1 MGGAN
6 VDWQKLSKEECVKTL
21 ETNAQTGLSAQQVK
35 KRLEQY
41 GTNELTQKKKSGF
54 FKKFIGQFS
63 DFMVI
68 ILLIA
73 AGVSFVMSLIRHDTD
88 FMDSIIILSIVVVNA
103 LTGVIQE
110 SRAEKAIEAL
120 KKLSSPQA
128 TVVREGKQMRIDSCG
143 LVPGDLVV
151 LSTGDMVPADLRLLQ
166 AHSLKAEESALTGES
181 LPVEKNPNGMFSTAT
196 PLGDR
201 TNMVYS
207 GSSITA
213 GRGMGIVVATAMQ
226 TEVGKIAHMIHS
238 EETPQTPLQNHLAKT
253 GKILGIGALII
264 CGIIFILGLFQ
275 QVSPL
280 EMFMISISLAVA
292 AIPEGLPVIVTIVL
306 AMGVKRM
313 ASNRAII
320 RRLPAVETLGG
331 ASVICSDKTGT
342 LTQNKMTVVEIS
354 DSERVLNMQS
364 NEPEMLLNLAVLC
377 NNCTV
382 SAQQVSGDPTEAA
395 LVVASKNKKQTLEQE
410 FPRLSEIPFSSDR
423 KRMTTVHRLPAGGY
437 RIITKGAPD
446 VLLNLCTGVWLKG
459 GSHTLTASVKN
470 RILQR
475 NSNMA
480 GRSLRVLGVAYKDV
494 TQLPNGE
501 QFIES
506 NLTFCGLIG
515 MMDPPRPEA
524 KEAVRLCKRAGIRP
538 VMITGDHAVTA
549 AAIGRELGILD
560 ESGAA
565 ITGAQL
571 DQMDQRELEREIYRY
586 NVYARVSPAHKVRI
600 VKAFQARGE
609 VVAMTGDGVNDAP
622 ALKTADI
629 GCAMGRCGTDVAKA
643 AADLILTDDNFS
655 TIVQA
660 VREGRGIYE
669 NIRKTIH
676 FLISCNIG
684 EIMTIL
690 VAFLFGMPSPLL
702 AIQLLWVNLVT
713 DSLPALALGV
723 DPIDSD
729 IMQRKPRRQKKG
741 LFGNGM
747 GYHIVVEGCMI
758 GALSLLAF
766 TVGRVFFD
774 AAGAEPFVGR
784 TMAFAVLSLSQ
795 VAHAFNVRSEQSVF
809 RVGIFKNKKLVLA
822 ALACIALQVGVILLP
837 PLSAVFRTTQLDALQ
852 WGIVIALAL
861 IPIAV
866 VELEKLIF
874 RVINAVFSSKSK
886 RKQNGIDRI

>member
-1 MGGAN
+1 M
-6 VDWQKLSKEECVKTL
+6 DWQKLSKEECVKTL